1 MLKKEDK
8 DGQIRVL
15 KEALLKIYNNLKDFG
30 YKSYEY
36 DIAIIADNAL
46 RECTF

>member
-15 KEALLKIYNNLKDFG
+15 KEALLKVYNKLKDFDCDSHE
-30 YKSYEY
+30 YK
-36 DIAIIADNAL
+36 IAMIADNAL